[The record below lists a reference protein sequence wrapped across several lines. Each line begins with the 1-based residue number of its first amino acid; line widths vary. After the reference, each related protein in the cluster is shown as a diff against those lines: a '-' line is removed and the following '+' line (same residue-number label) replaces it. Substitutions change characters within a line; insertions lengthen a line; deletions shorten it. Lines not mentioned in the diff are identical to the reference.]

1 MLPGKSFTIEKSK
14 KQKFGSEKQG
24 GLIINEHFY
33 ELEKYQGES
42 KFYFPGKSLT
52 FN

>member
-1 MLPGKSFTIEKSK
+1 MLPSKSFTIEKSK

-33 ELEKYQGES
+33 ALEKIPRGIKILFSRQ
-42 KFYFPGKSLT
+42 KPDF
-52 FN
+52 